1 MFRTASV
8 RCLNLPYISAII
20 FQSYKKDLPLV
31 STGFA
36 CYIYTSEQ
44 YLLSWSDI
52 PFAVSVESPWPNS
65 WELLSCVLQN
75 LKFLWYVLLN
85 PHLSQSSSYV
95 LPWSTPFL
103 YPYEYRS
110 ITSKCTWHLSSLDS
124 CMGLSS
130 YRLASKLST
139 ISCFHT
145 ISLKAFTNKLLN
157 LSGRF
162 EFMWPSFKIS
172 KANWTKSTN
181 FSFNRADL
189 TGFYSS

>member
-1 MFRTASV
+1 MFKFTVYFCNNFSILQKRTYHS
-8 RCLNLPYISAII
+8 CQLDLLAI
-20 FQSYKKDLPLV
+20 FTHQSN
-31 STGFA
+31 
-36 CYIYTSEQ
+36 IYYLGLT
-44 YLLSWSDI
+44 YLLPFQWNHLDQTRGSYCPAFCKIWS
-52 PFAVSVESPWPNS
+52 FCGTC
-65 WELLSCVLQN
+65 SC
-75 LKFLWYVLLN
+75 
-85 PHLSQSSSYV
+85 YV

-172 KANWTKSTN
+172 EANWTKSTN